1 MSFLATHRKNIL
13 GSIPINK
20 NEIQPGDILEF
31 RYKGKKSTS
40 SLEIVIAL
48 NDIDRDKEKKLHALK
63 LENLSL
69 PQFKRVILK
78 MAGKEKLVKEIRKNQ
93 EYTKL
98 KIGGETDDERIQFYN
113 KVVRSF
119 KFDMYRTYIGKE
131 IKALKL
137 LHYDFGVKQL
147 GIKE

>member
-1 MSFLATHRKNIL
+1 
-13 GSIPINK
+13 
-20 NEIQPGDILEF
+20 
-31 RYKGKKSTS
+31 
-40 SLEIVIAL
+40 
-48 NDIDRDKEKKLHALK
+48 
-63 LENLSL
+63 
-69 PQFKRVILK
+69 
-78 MAGKEKLVKEIRKNQ
+78 KNQ